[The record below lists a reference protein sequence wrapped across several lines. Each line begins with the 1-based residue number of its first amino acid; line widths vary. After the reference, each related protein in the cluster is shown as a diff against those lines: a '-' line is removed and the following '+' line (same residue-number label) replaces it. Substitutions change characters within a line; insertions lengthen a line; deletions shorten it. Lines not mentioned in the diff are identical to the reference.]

1 VRLLGHL
8 AINKGKHW
16 LTSLFLLGTMLCVA
30 ALLLGVVSLGV
41 EIGSNDVVLYERG
54 TKTPDQAAGYLS
66 LSYRFEA
73 HRFNEI
79 WNASFAN
86 RVVILA
92 LPALCLVLPTL
103 TPLLAVFVVPFV
115 GMLILVAQRLGI
127 ATGFDSTGLTIVLS
141 FILIAYFFSY
151 IIRRVLT
158 RRKVDLFFRQYVPTQ
173 LSNHYMRN
181 PDEIGLGGEL
191 RDITIMFCDIKR
203 FTAISETMDP
213 DLLPQW
219 LNRFF
224 DVVSDIIVKHNGTID
239 KYIGDSVMAIW
250 GAPGRDDKHASN
262 GLLAALEILE
272 AVRELSKKFKDAGY
286 PEIEVGIGVS
296 TGKAHVGH
304 LGSPHRIS
312 YTAVG
317 DAVNMADR
325 LEQCTGF
332 YDLPLIVNDGTMEA
346 VGDFL
351 FRELDTVHVRGRQ
364 RFIRIY
370 QPICHQQEASPGIH
384 RQLQQHRKAMQF
396 YRRGMW
402 HDAESLFRKLSAES
416 GESEFYAMYIKRLV
430 DIRQSQLHGDGTHV
444 VDFTQKIG

>member
-1 VRLLGHL
+1 MGKRWL
-8 AINKGKHW
+8 A
-16 LTSLFLLGTMLCVA
+16 SLFLLLTMCI
-30 ALLLGVVSLGV
+30 VVSLLADILSIGV
-41 EIGSNDVVLYERG
+41 NAGSVGEASG
-54 TKTPDQAAGYLS
+54 SLS
-66 LSYRFEA
+66 LSYRFEVDQVQ
-73 HRFNEI
+73 
-79 WNASFAN
+79 SFWHAGLAN
-86 RVVILA
+86 KVLAVA
-92 LPALCLVLPTL
+92 LPALCLALPGFAPIAALAVVSATAAL
-103 TPLLAVFVVPFV
+103 ALLAARFGF
-115 GMLILVAQRLGI
+115 
-127 ATGFDSTGLTIVLS
+127 ATSIENRGVIIVLAA
-141 FILIAYFFSY
+141 IAVAYLLSRLVSY
-151 IIRRVLT
+151 VLT
-158 RRKVDLFFRQYVPTQ
+158 RRKVDHFFRQYVPSQ

-181 PDEIGLGGEL
+181 PSEIGLGGEL

-203 FTAISETMDP
+203 FTAISETLDP
-213 DLLPQW
+213 DVLPQW

-224 DVVSDIIVKHNGTID
+224 DVVSEIIVKHNGTID

-250 GAPGRDDKHASN
+250 GAPGRDVDHAAN
-262 GLLAALEILE
+262 GLNAALEILT
-272 AVRELSKKFKDAGY
+272 AVRELSEQFKAAGC
-286 PEIEVGIGVS
+286 PELEVGIGVS

-332 YDLPLIVNDGTMEA
+332 YNLPLIVNDATMEA
-346 VGDFL
+346 VGNFL

-370 QPICHQQEASPGIH
+370 QPVCHQGDASPGIH

-402 HDAESLFRKLSAES
+402 KDAELLFRKLSAES
-416 GESEFYAMYIKRLV
+416 GEHEFYSMYIKRLV
-430 DIRQSQLHGDGTHV
+430 DIRQSQQEHGGTHV

>member
-1 VRLLGHL
+1 MANL
-8 AINKGKHW
+8 ATNIGNRW
-16 LTSLFLLGTMLCVA
+16 LASTFVLVTMLCAA
-30 ALLLGVVSLGV
+30 ALLTDVASLGADTFNAGD
-41 EIGSNDVVLYERG
+41 GSG
-54 TKTPDQAAGYLS
+54 SFS
-66 LSYRFEA
+66 LSYQFDA
-73 HRFNEI
+73 DKISDVWH
-79 WNASFAN
+79 ASIVN
-86 RVVILA
+86 KV
-92 LPALCLVLPTL
+92 
-103 TPLLAVFVVPFV
+103 LAVTLPVLCVLMPTFAPIVAIPIIVMGAAIVLLVQHVGFVSSLSDSSIVLLFLSV
-115 GMLILVAQRLGI
+115 LVAYL
-127 ATGFDSTGLTIVLS
+127 LS
-141 FILIAYFFSY
+141 YFFALA
-151 IIRRVLT
+151 LT
-158 RRKVDLFFRQYVPTQ
+158 RRKVDLFFRQYVPSQ
-173 LSNHYMRN
+173 LSSHYMRN
-181 PDEIGLGGEL
+181 PSEIGMGGEL

-203 FTAISETMDP
+203 FTAISETLDP
-213 DLLPQW
+213 DVLPQW

-250 GAPGRDDKHASN
+250 GAPGQDVNHASN
-262 GLLAALEILE
+262 GLQAAIEILS
-272 AVRELSKKFKDAGY
+272 AVKELSEQFKAAGC

-325 LEQCTGF
+325 LEQCTGY

-370 QPICHQQEASPGIH
+370 QPICHQAQASPNIH

-402 HDAESLFRKLSAES
+402 KDAELLFRNLSAES
-416 GESEFYAMYIKRLV
+416 GESDFYGMYIKRLV
-430 DIRQSQLHGDGTHV
+430 DIRQSQQETGGTHV

>member
-1 VRLLGHL
+1 
-8 AINKGKHW
+8 
-16 LTSLFLLGTMLCVA
+16 MLSVVA
-30 ALLLGVVSLGV
+30 LVADVVSISS
-41 EIGSNDVVLYERG
+41 EARRSSESTIYF
-54 TKTPDQAAGYLS
+54 S
-66 LSYRFEA
+66 LSYRFDA
-73 HRFNEI
+73 AQLNDL
-79 WNASFAN
+79 WNASIVNKA
-86 RVVILA
+86 LA
-92 LPALCLVLPTL
+92 LGLPLLCLVLPAL
-103 TPLLAVFVVPFV
+103 TPVVALAAVFSFGALV
-115 GMLILVAQRLGI
+115 LVAQRLGFPSSFNDI
-127 ATGFDSTGLTIVLS
+127 RVIVILAIVLA
-141 FILIAYFFSY
+141 AYVLSY
-151 IIRRVLT
+151 YVSRVLT

-173 LSNHYMRN
+173 LSSHYMRN
-181 PDEIGLGGEL
+181 PNEIGLGGEL

-203 FTAISETMDP
+203 FTAISETLDP
-213 DLLPQW
+213 DVLPQW

-250 GAPGRDDKHASN
+250 GAPGHDVDHASN
-262 GLLAALEILE
+262 GLLASIEILA
-272 AVRELSKKFKDAGY
+272 AVRELSEQFKVNGC

-304 LGSPHRIS
+304 LGSLHRIS

-325 LEQCTGF
+325 LEKCTGF
-332 YDLPLIVNDGTMEA
+332 YDLPLIVNDATMEA

-370 QPICHQQEASPGIH
+370 QPVCHQLEATPRIH

-402 HDAESLFRKLSAES
+402 QDAEMLFRKLSADS
-416 GESEFYAMYIKRLV
+416 GEADFYSMYIKRLV
-430 DIRQSQLHGDGTHV
+430 DIRQSQQENGSTHV

>member
-1 VRLLGHL
+1 MAVTFCVV
-8 AINKGKHW
+8 AI
-16 LTSLFLLGTMLCVA
+16 LTDVA
-30 ALLLGVVSLGV
+30 S
-41 EIGSNDVVLYERG
+41 IGFTNSSSE
-54 TKTPDQAAGYLS
+54 AAGHFS
-66 LSYRFEA
+66 LSYRFDVTRAEKL
-73 HRFNEI
+73 
-79 WNASFAN
+79 WNASITN
-86 RVVILA
+86 KVVALG
-92 LPALCLVLPTL
+92 LPALCVVLPTL
-103 TPLLAVFVVPFV
+103 VPMVALLTATAFAALVLAAKHLGFASDLSDASIVI
-115 GMLILVAQRLGI
+115 ILLFIVAAYL
-127 ATGFDSTGLTIVLS
+127 LS
-141 FILIAYFFSY
+141 HFITRA
-151 IIRRVLT
+151 LT
-158 RRKVDLFFRQYVPTQ
+158 RRKVDLFFRQYVPSQ

-181 PDEIGLGGEL
+181 PGEIGLGGEL

-203 FTAISETMDP
+203 FTAISETLDP

-219 LNRFF
+219 LNQFF

-250 GAPGRDDKHASN
+250 GAPGRDPNHATN
-262 GLLAALEILE
+262 GLLAAIEILA
-272 AVRELSKKFKDAGY
+272 AVRKLSEQFNTLGY

-325 LEQCTGF
+325 LEKCTAF
-332 YDLPLIVNDGTMEA
+332 YDLPLIVNDSTMEA

-351 FRELDTVHVRGRQ
+351 FRELDTVHVKGRQ
-364 RFIRIY
+364 RFIRIF
-370 QPICHQQEASPGIH
+370 QPVCHQDDASPNIH

-402 HDAESLFRKLSAES
+402 KDAELLFRKLSAES
-416 GESEFYAMYIKRLV
+416 GESDFYGMYIKRLV
-430 DIRQSQLHGDGTHV
+430 DIRQSQQENGGTHV

>member
-1 VRLLGHL
+1 LGNL
-8 AINKGKHW
+8 AIKIGKRW
-16 LTSLFLLGTMLCVA
+16 LATGFLLTTLVCVVAILTDLA
-30 ALLLGVVSLGV
+30 A
-41 EIGSNDVVLYERG
+41 IGFNSSAND
-54 TKTPDQAAGYLS
+54 TAGNFS
-66 LSYRFEA
+66 LSYRFDADRISEL
-73 HRFNEI
+73 
-79 WNASFAN
+79 WSASITN
-86 RVVILA
+86 KVLA
-92 LPALCLVLPTL
+92 FGLPALCFALPTFAPIFAISTVTIFGL
-103 TPLLAVFVVPFV
+103 VVLAA
-115 GMLILVAQRLGI
+115 MRLGFTSDLGANDI
-127 ATGFDSTGLTIVLS
+127 AIVLLFVMAAYLLS
-141 FILIAYFFSY
+141 YFISRA
-151 IIRRVLT
+151 LT

-181 PDEIGLGGEL
+181 PNEIGLGGEL

-203 FTAISETMDP
+203 FTAISETLAP

-224 DVVSDIIVKHNGTID
+224 DVVSEIIVKHNGTID

-250 GAPGRDDKHASN
+250 GAPGHDRNHASN
-262 GLLAALEILE
+262 GLLAAIEIL
-272 AVRELSKKFKDAGY
+272 AAIDKLSDQFKAAGC

-325 LEQCTGF
+325 LEKCTGF

-351 FRELDTVHVRGRQ
+351 FRELDTVHVKGRQ

-370 QPICHQQEASPGIH
+370 QPVCHQTDASPNIH

-402 HDAESLFRKLSAES
+402 KDAELLFRKLSAES
-416 GESEFYAMYIKRLV
+416 GEVDFYGMYIKRLV
-430 DIRQSQLHGDGTHV
+430 DIRQSQQENGGTHV
-444 VDFTQKIG
+444 VDFTQKIS